1 MKTLSIDIET
11 RSGAD
16 ISKCGVYRYAE
27 DPEFDVLLFGVSLDG
42 DPVTVYDVANGELP
56 PEEILR
62 ALDNP
67 AILKWAYNASFERVC
82 LSEWLRRTQPEL
94 APGYR
99 GLPFLNPEGWRC
111 SMVLGAYNGYP
122 LGLGAIGSV
131 LGLEKQKL
139 SEGKELIRKFCVPKK
154 ENGKTDSHTSDNGH
168 WFRMTGVEGGK
179 GGDGQQTLFAKRRFI
194 QPQEAPADWEL
205 FIQYNRRDVETEREI
220 QVRLRRIPV
229 PERVW
234 QEYALDQEMN
244 DRGIAI
250 DRDFVEAAVK
260 LDGEVRA
267 KLTEEMRRRTG
278 LENPGSVLQ
287 LKWWLA
293 ERGPRV
299 VSLGKKEAQAMLEET
314 EDEEVREVL
323 KLRLQLAKSSVRK
336 YEAMRSAVCRDG
348 RCRGMFQFYGAPRSG
363 RWAGRI
369 VQLQNLPQNH
379 MPDLDEARALVKA
392 GDGEMLELLYGD
404 VPQVLSELIRTAF
417 VPGGHACFAVSD
429 FSAIEARVLAH
440 LAGEKWREKVFL
452 AGGDIYAE
460 SASRMFGVPVQKHGI
475 NGDLRQKGKIAELA
489 LGYGGAKGALKSMG
503 ALELGLKE
511 GELDDLVYAWRG
523 ANPKIVAFW
532 AEVGDAAKTAIRNGA
547 AEELEH
553 LKFEFRDGTLRITL
567 PSGRALNYVGA
578 ELERGLYGDEV
589 IRYDGLDTTK
599 HWTKLETYGPKLTE
613 NIVQAV
619 SRDILAD
626 ALARLR
632 DYPVVGHVHD
642 EVIVECE
649 DPKEAEAISALMS
662 RSPDWLP
669 DLKLRAEGYSC
680 ETYRKD

>member
-16 ISKCGVYRYAE
+16 IAKCGVYRYAE
-27 DPEFDVLLFGVSLDG
+27 DPDFDLLLFGVSTDRG
-42 DPVTVYDVANGELP
+42 PVEVYDVAKGELP

-82 LSEWLRRTQPEL
+82 LSEWLRRTRPEL

-139 SEGKELIRKFCVPKK
+139 SEGKELIRKFCVPV
-154 ENGKTDSHTSDNGH
+154 
-168 WFRMTGVEGGK
+168 RRK
-179 GGDGQQTLFAKRRFI
+179 GAEANDEDRETQPEKRRFT

-220 QVRLRRIPV
+220 QVRLRRSPV

-234 QEYALDQEMN
+234 REYALDQEMN

-250 DRDFVEAAVK
+250 DRDFVEEAVK
-260 LDGEVRA
+260 LDSESRA

-475 NGDLRQKGKIAELA
+475 NGALRQKGKIAELA

-511 GELDDLVYAWRG
+511 EELDDLVYAWRG

-532 AEVGDAAKTAIRNGA
+532 AEVGDAARAAIRYGK

-553 LKFEFRDGTLRITL
+553 LKFEYLDGCLRITL

-626 ALARLR
+626 ALERLR